1 MKRHSFNKSMFALV
15 LFLFVGC
22 GTAWAYDFSAVCSSG
37 QTLYYTITDVS
48 NHYVAVVAPGG
59 NSSSGWNN
67 NTKPTGVLE
76 IPATVVNGN
85 VTYTVTSIESYAF
98 YSCSGL
104 SSVTMPNTVTSN
116 GSYAFYGCSGLTSV
130 YYTGDIAQWC
140 GISFDYPTGNPV
152 SIAHN
157 LYINN
162 QLVTDLVIPNS
173 VTSIKSYAFQGCS
186 SLTSVVIPNS
196 VTSIGDYAFYNCS
209 GLTGSLTLPNSV
221 TSIGNYAFSGCSGL
235 TSVYYTG
242 DIAQWCGISFG
253 INCNPVSITHN
264 LYINNQLVTDLVIPN
279 SVTSIKSSAFDGC
292 SSLTSVVIPNSVTSI
307 GNYAFHNCT
316 GLTGSLTIPNT
327 VPSIGYGA
335 FSGCSGL
342 TSVTIPNSVTSIEN
356 IAFSGCSGLTSVTI
370 PNSVTWIGSQA
381 FSGCSGLTSVYYTG
395 DIAQWCGIFFVD
407 SESNP
412 VSITHN
418 LYINNQLVTDLV
430 IPNSVTSIGKY
441 AFYNCTG
448 LTGSLTIPNS
458 VTSIGVGAFYH
469 CTGLTGSLTLPNS
482 VNSIGGS
489 AFYGCS
495 GFTGSL
501 IIPNTMT
508 SIYYNTFSGCSGL
521 TSVTIPN
528 SVTSIGSYAFNGCS
542 GLTSI
547 TSHAFL
553 PPTAS
558 SDSFS
563 GIGRN
568 IPVNVFSL
576 ALNSYR
582 NATGWSY
589 FSNYIGFYS
598 DEDYI
603 CATSPSGHTFYYK
616 IIDGTNHYV
625 QLFRPRS
632 GWGSM
637 EPAGDIILSQSI
649 EVDGITYTL
658 TSIDDNT
665 FSECSSITSVV
676 IPNSVTSIGDDAF
689 FNCTGLT
696 GSLTLPNSLTSIG
709 YYVFYNCSGLTG
721 SLTIPNSVTY
731 IGDYAFYGCSG
742 LTGSLTIPNSVT
754 SIGREAF
761 YNCSGFTGSLTLPDS
776 LTSIGSSAFSGCS
789 GLTGLSTIPSSVSF
803 IGYRAFSGTGW
814 LNNQPDGIIYKDNCL
829 IGYKGNAPTGALD
842 ITEGTRLIAGGALAQ
857 CTGLTS
863 ITIPNSVVTICG
875 SAFEG
880 DTALTSLVIPD
891 SVTLIDAFVFAY
903 CSSLTTMT
911 IPNSVTSIGSM
922 AFVNCSSLTSVT
934 IGSSVASIGGL
945 VFNNCEELD
954 SLIVLAE
961 TPPVLDGGLGAFPA
975 VIEIP
980 CGTLSAYQSAPYWQ
994 SYSRYYYDPSTE
1006 ITATANPSDG
1016 GSVEGAGT
1024 YCAGE
1029 TCTLT
1034 ATPAAG
1040 YNFSNWTRG
1049 GTIVSTNAN
1058 YSFVV
1063 AESGEYTA
1071 NFTPTSYAITAT
1083 ASPTVGG
1090 MVTGVGS
1097 YNYGTTCTLTATPA
1111 SGYAFVQ
1118 WNENGSTVSTSATY
1132 SFEVTGPRNL
1142 TAVFE
1147 QNTHWA
1153 PISGTLY
1160 NMTVSGYISIN
1171 GVEQTSTTLEVG
1183 AFCGDECRGSFC
1195 AAYFPP
1201 TQQYIVSHTIVSN
1214 LESGETITFRLFDL
1228 TTGQELNLH
1237 CVNTIQFEADATIG
1251 NPSDWFDFAFSQE
1264 VTIAATAAVGGTVT
1278 GAGNYAIGASCTL
1291 TAIPNLGYTFQNWT
1305 ENGTVVSTDA
1315 AYSFTVNEPRSLVAN
1330 FSLNSFEV
1338 LAEAHPEEG
1347 GTVTGGGTYNYGE
1360 TATLTATPN
1369 EGYTFDHWSDG
1380 YASEYFTIESLEDG
1394 NTITLTIG
1402 APVTQ
1407 AQMQS
1412 ISYSTDDGATWNAT
1426 TIDDTEQVISV
1437 SVNANE
1443 KVLWKGTGVRMATSW
1458 EASSWCSFNGTK
1470 QHIVYG
1476 NIASLLFGDDFEG
1489 QTVMPTATNNDGRN
1503 YQRLFSGD
1511 TKLVSAQHLILPFTT
1526 LRQICYWHM
1535 FNGCTSLTTAPEVLP
1550 ATTLPYICYGSMFYN
1565 CSSLTTV
1572 PELPATTLAQECYG
1586 GMFRGCTSLK
1596 KVPELPATTM
1606 ATKCYCQM
1614 FHSCTS
1620 LSVAPALPGTTLAPQ
1635 CYAYMFAGTAITEAP
1650 ELPVTTLAGSCYQ
1663 YMFQNCRSLTKAPV
1677 LPAASLTAACYQYMF
1692 DGCNALNE
1700 ITCLATNVSATD
1712 CLTNWVRNVASIGT
1726 FHKAPEMAGWATG
1739 TSGIPANWTVEDI
1752 TTDYQTPFEEQY
1764 FTIESLEDGN
1774 TITLTIP
1781 AVITTSY
1788 MTSVSYSTDNGATW
1802 NTTDIDGTAKT
1813 ITVSLANSGDK
1824 VLFKGLGRT
1833 LTYGNS
1839 HDNEQSYFSA
1849 SKQYIVYGNI
1859 ASLLYGDD
1867 FEDKTQFPNNSARTY
1882 QGLFAYSDEL
1892 ISAQNLVLPYTILA
1906 GHCYRDMFTSCDGLT
1921 QAPQLPATT
1930 LNNDCYMNM
1939 FSWCT
1944 ALTHAPE
1951 LPATTLVPE
1960 CYNQM
1965 FRGCSS
1971 LTHAPELPAQT
1982 LAYMCYYLMFHSCSS
1997 LAQAPNLPAAT
2008 LVSKCYQ
2015 SMFYGC
2021 SSLNEVT
2028 CLATDISATDCT
2040 ASWLN
2045 GVATTGTFH
2054 KASGMND
2061 WPTGVSG
2068 IPSGW
2073 TVFEEAP
2080 ADPTEPSFSYTVTG
2094 DRYWLANFTL
2104 NSYEI
2109 NASAS
2114 PVEGGTVTGTGTY
2127 NHFDNCTLM
2136 ANANAGYTFVNWTEN
2151 DNPVSTDVAYSFT
2164 VTGPRTLSANFS
2176 LNSYSITVAADPV
2189 EGGTITGA
2197 GTYAHGAN
2205 VTLTA
2210 TANTGYTFVNWTK
2223 DGIQVS
2229 TSPTYSFSVTEPGAY
2244 AAHFSLNSY
2253 EVLTGTDPEAGGT
2266 VTGGGTYNYGETATL
2281 TATANEGYTF
2291 DHWSDGY
2298 ASEYFTIESLEDGNT
2313 ITLTIG
2319 SAVTSAHLTYV
2330 AWSKDKTNWTSTTVD
2345 DTEQVI
2351 SVPANAH
2358 EKVYWKG
2365 EGVRYSVGETDA
2377 TQRSVFGFEK
2387 TANVYGNIMSLLY
2400 GDNYIEK
2407 TSFPN
2412 NVRAYGYLFY
2422 GNTCLIN
2429 AKNLILPATT
2439 LANACYRD
2447 MFYGCTSLVSAP
2459 ALPTTTLAQNCY
2471 REMFYGCSSLTE
2483 APALPAT
2490 TVAQSCY
2497 EAMFYGCSSLVVTP
2511 TLPATVLASSC
2522 YKDMFNG
2529 CSSLTSA
2536 PALPATTLASYC
2548 YQDMFRNC
2556 SALTIA
2562 PALPA
2567 TSVPFSGYKNMFWG
2581 CSSLVTAPDL
2591 PATTLSNY
2599 SYQYMFRDC
2608 SSLTSAIVLPAT
2620 TLANYCYYEMFRG
2633 CTLLNDITC
2642 LATDISATQCTLGWL
2657 LDVASIGTFHKAA
2670 EMTGWATGTSGI
2682 PANWTVEDVTTDYQ
2696 TPFEEQYFTIESL
2709 EDGNTITLTIGS
2721 AVTQAQMQSISYST
2735 DNGATW
2741 STTTIDDTEQVI
2753 NVNLNAGEKVLWKG
2767 LGTNMASSFQEAS
2780 QWSVFSSM
2788 KQHVVYGNIASLL
2801 FGDDFEGQTVL
2812 SKGRTYQRL
2821 FSNDSNLVAAEHLI
2835 LPFTNLQAECYGDL
2849 FNGCSSLVSAPKLPA
2864 VTIKPYCYQSMFNG
2878 CSSLLVAPELPAT
2891 TLQSYCYNNMFKG
2904 CSSLTAAPELPANT
2918 LAIYCYTNMF
2928 RDCSSLTVA
2937 PELPATILA
2946 ANCYRF
2952 MFYNCSSLTVAPELP
2967 ATTLTDYC
2975 YAGMFAGCGPLNYIK
2990 CLATDIS
2997 ATGCTENW
3005 VKNVA
3010 SAGTFVKSDS
3020 MNNWPSGITGIP
3032 SGWTVF
3038 EAAPVDPT
3046 EPSFSYTVTEDR
3058 YWLAH
3063 FILNSYEITA
3073 SASPV
3078 EGGTVTGS
3086 GTYNHF
3092 ESCTLTA
3099 TANEGYTFVNWTEND
3114 TEVST
3119 DATYIFTVTG
3129 PRTLVANFS
3138 LNNYDITVE
3147 ANPAE
3152 GGTATGAGNYDHGTT
3167 ATLGATANTGY
3178 HFVNWTKDGN
3188 EVSTDNPFDLIVTV
3202 AGNYVANFALNT
3214 YEVTATADPTEGGTI
3229 TGTGVYDHGTT
3240 ATLTATPA
3248 QGYAFSHWTNDYES
3262 EYFTIESLGD
3272 NNTITLTIPSGV
3284 TSEEMTSVSYSF
3296 DKITWTATTI
3306 DDDDQTV
3313 SVTLNANEK
3322 VYWKGIGSTMAIG
3335 TDEDSHSSF
3344 LSDGAFKVYG
3354 NAMSLFHGDDFVG
3367 KTNDND
3373 YYMAGLFYGSEVV
3386 DAFNLA
3392 LPITTANSCYR
3403 NLFYGCSELESAPLL
3418 PATAL
3423 SEYCYAYMFKNCT
3436 SLIKSPTLPAA
3447 TLDRNSYYQM
3457 FYGCSALNEVTC
3469 LATDISA
3476 SNCLTN
3482 WVKNVAS
3489 TGTFRK
3495 ASGMTDWTTGANGI
3509 PSGWTVEEASPAVP
3523 AEAVVT
3529 FTVTE
3534 PMHFVAHFTS
3544 LYISQEVT
3552 FAQGWNWWAPTVAA
3566 TLQDLETALGVNGL
3580 AIMSE
3585 DGSVLNYAN
3594 VQWNGTLESL
3604 VLGQMYRINT
3614 SSPCEFTLTGA
3625 KPASVEVSLAHGAHW
3640 FGFTGSAPTAVGTV
3654 FGTAFGPVAGDK
3666 VISQNGGFA
3675 IYNGTAWQG
3684 TLTMLLPG
3692 QGYVYVSQSNE
3703 TKTLVME

>member
-1 MKRHSFNKSMFALV
+1 L
-15 LFLFVGC
+15 
-22 GTAWAYDFSAVCSSG
+22 
-37 QTLYYTITDVS
+37 
-48 NHYVAVVAPGG
+48 
-59 NSSSGWNN
+59 
-67 NTKPTGVLE
+67 
-76 IPATVVNGN
+76 
-85 VTYTVTSIESYAF
+85 
-98 YSCSGL
+98 
-104 SSVTMPNTVTSN
+104 
-116 GSYAFYGCSGLTSV
+116 
-130 YYTGDIAQWC
+130 
-140 GISFDYPTGNPV
+140 
-152 SIAHN
+152 
-157 LYINN
+157 
-162 QLVTDLVIPNS
+162 
-173 VTSIKSYAFQGCS
+173 
-186 SLTSVVIPNS
+186 
-196 VTSIGDYAFYNCS
+196 
-209 GLTGSLTLPNSV
+209 
-221 TSIGNYAFSGCSGL
+221 
-235 TSVYYTG
+235 
-242 DIAQWCGISFG
+242 
-253 INCNPVSITHN
+253 
-264 LYINNQLVTDLVIPN
+264 
-279 SVTSIKSSAFDGC
+279 
-292 SSLTSVVIPNSVTSI
+292 
-307 GNYAFHNCT
+307 
-316 GLTGSLTIPNT
+316 
-327 VPSIGYGA
+327 
-335 FSGCSGL
+335 
-342 TSVTIPNSVTSIEN
+342 
-356 IAFSGCSGLTSVTI
+356 
-370 PNSVTWIGSQA
+370 
-381 FSGCSGLTSVYYTG
+381 
-395 DIAQWCGIFFVD
+395 
-407 SESNP
+407 
-412 VSITHN
+412 
-418 LYINNQLVTDLV
+418 
-430 IPNSVTSIGKY
+430 
-441 AFYNCTG
+441 
-448 LTGSLTIPNS
+448 
-458 VTSIGVGAFYH
+458 
-469 CTGLTGSLTLPNS
+469 
-482 VNSIGGS
+482 
-489 AFYGCS
+489 
-495 GFTGSL
+495 
-501 IIPNTMT
+501 
-508 SIYYNTFSGCSGL
+508 
-521 TSVTIPN
+521 
-528 SVTSIGSYAFNGCS
+528 TSIGSY
-542 GLTSI
+542 
-547 TSHAFL
+547 
-553 PPTAS
+553 
-558 SDSFS
+558 
-563 GIGRN
+563 
-568 IPVNVFSL
+568 
-576 ALNSYR
+576 
-582 NATGWSY
+582 
-589 FSNYIGFYS
+589 
-598 DEDYI
+598 
-603 CATSPSGHTFYYK
+603 
-616 IIDGTNHYV
+616 
-625 QLFRPRS
+625 
-632 GWGSM
+632 
-637 EPAGDIILSQSI
+637 
-649 EVDGITYTL
+649 
-658 TSIDDNT
+658 
-665 FSECSSITSVV
+665 
-676 IPNSVTSIGDDAF
+676 
-689 FNCTGLT
+689 
-696 GSLTLPNSLTSIG
+696 
-709 YYVFYNCSGLTG
+709 
-721 SLTIPNSVTY
+721 
-731 IGDYAFYGCSG
+731 
-742 LTGSLTIPNSVT
+742 
-754 SIGREAF
+754 
-761 YNCSGFTGSLTLPDS
+761 
-776 LTSIGSSAFSGCS
+776 AFSGCS
-789 GLTGLSTIPSSVSF
+789 GLTGLSTIPSSVSH
-803 IGYRAFSGTGW
+803 IGYRAFFGTGW
-814 LNNQPDGIIYKDNCL
+814 FNNQPDGVIYKDNCL
-829 IGYKGNAPTGALD
+829 LGYKGNAPTGTFD
-842 ITEGTRLIAGGALAQ
+842 IAEGTRLIAAGALAQ

-863 ITIPNSVVTICG
+863 ITIPNSVITICG

-880 DTALTSLVIPD
+880 DTALTSLAIPN
-891 SVTLIDAFVFAY
+891 SVTLIESSVFAY

-945 VFNNCEELD
+945 VFQDCEELD

-961 TPPVLDGGLGAFPA
+961 TPPVLDEHLALGPYV

-994 SYSRYYYDPSTE
+994 SYSRYFYDPSTE

-1049 GTIVSTNAN
+1049 GAIVSTSAN

-1071 NFTPTSYAITAT
+1071 NFTPASYAITAT

-1090 MVTGVGS
+1090 MVTGAGS

-1228 TTGQELNLH
+1228 ATGQELNLH

-1360 TATLTATPN
+1360 TATLTATAN

-1380 YASEYFTIESLEDG
+1380 YASEYFTVESLEDG

-1402 APVTQ
+1402 SAVTS
-1407 AQMQS
+1407 AQLTYVAWS
-1412 ISYSTDDGATWNAT
+1412 KDKTNWTST
-1426 TIDDTEQVISV
+1426 TIESTEQVISV
-1437 SVNANE
+1437 PANAHE
-1443 KVLWKGTGVRMATSW
+1443 KVYWKGEGTNYASGYNNNTQWSIFSATG
-1458 EASSWCSFNGTK
+1458 
-1470 QHIVYG
+1470 QHKVYG
-1476 NIASLLFGDDFEG
+1476 NIASLLFGDDFEEAL
-1489 QTVMPTATNNDGRN
+1489 TLPLSPNNGRN
-1503 YQRLFSGD
+1503 YQYLFFGD
-1511 TKLVSAQHLILPFTT
+1511 VNLTEASDLIIPFTNVQT
-1526 LRQICYWHM
+1526 NCYASM
-1535 FNGCTSLTTAPEVLP
+1535 FNGCSSLTSAPKLPSTTMKSYCYDSMFYGCTSLTTAPELP
-1550 ATTLPYICYGSMFYN
+1550 ATTLGAYCYASMFRG
-1565 CSSLTTV
+1565 CTSLTTA
-1572 PELPATTLAQECYG
+1572 PELPATTLANYCYLS
-1586 GMFRGCTSLK
+1586 MFYGCTSLTSA
-1596 KVPELPATTM
+1596 PALPATTM
-1606 ATKCYCQM
+1606 YYQCYKDM
-1614 FHSCTS
+1614 FHGCTA
-1620 LSVAPALPGTTLAPQ
+1620 LTAAPALPATSLAT
-1635 CYAYMFAGTAITEAP
+1635 G
-1650 ELPVTTLAGSCYQ
+1650 CYQ
-1663 YMFQNCRSLTKAPV
+1663 QMFVGCSSLTIAPV
-1677 LPAASLTAACYQYMF
+1677 LSASTLASYSYNYMF
-1692 DGCNALNE
+1692 SGCTALNE
-1700 ITCLATNVSATD
+1700 ITCLATDITAEQCIVGWLNGVS
-1712 CLTNWVRNVASIGT
+1712 SSGI
-1726 FHKAPEMAGWATG
+1726 FHKAPEMTGWSTG

-1752 TTDYQTPFEEQY
+1752 TTDYQTPYEEQY
-1764 FTIESLEDGN
+1764 FTIESLEDNN
-1774 TITLTIP
+1774 TITFTVP
-1781 AVITTSY
+1781 SAVTS
-1788 MTSVSYSTDNGATW
+1788 TNVQSISYSTDGGDTW
-1802 NTTDIDGTAKT
+1802 TTTAIDNTEQTISVILNKGQSVLWKGTGTAYATSNEASSYSKFSS
-1813 ITVSLANSGDK
+1813 V
-1824 VLFKGLGRT
+1824 
-1833 LTYGNS
+1833 GNY
-1839 HDNEQSYFSA
+1839 EV
-1849 SKQYIVYGNI
+1849 KGNI
-1859 ASLLYGDD
+1859 ASLLYGDE
-1867 FEDKTQFPNNSARTY
+1867 FVGKTTFPSNDSRAF
-1882 QGLFAYSDEL
+1882 QGLFYGSSKL
-1892 ISAQNLVLPYTILA
+1892 VSAKKLVLPFLVLK
-1906 GHCYRDMFTSCDGLT
+1906 GQCYKGLFQGCTSLT
-1921 QAPQLPATT
+1921 QVPKLPATSLAT
-1930 LNNDCYMNM
+1930 NCYYSM
-1939 FSWCT
+1939 FQNCR
-1944 ALTHAPE
+1944 ALTVAPE
-1951 LPATTLVPE
+1951 LPATTLVTT
-1960 CYNQM
+1960 CYPWM
-1965 FRGCSS
+1965 FAQCVS
-1971 LTHAPELPAQT
+1971 LTKAPKLPAT
-1982 LAYMCYYLMFHSCSS
+1982 
-1997 LAQAPNLPAAT
+1997 T
-2008 LVSKCYQ
+2008 LVSNCY
-2015 SMFYGC
+2015 SNMFNGC
-2021 SSLNEVT
+2021 TSLNEIT
-2028 CLATDISATDCT
+2028 CLATDVSASACI
-2040 ASWLN
+2040 ANWLN
-2045 GVATTGTFH
+2045 NTSSTGIFH

-2080 ADPTEPSFSYTVTG
+2080 VDPTEPSFSYTVTG

-2109 NASAS
+2109 NASVS

-2210 TANTGYTFVNWTK
+2210 TANTGYSFVNWTK

-2266 VTGGGTYNYGETATL
+2266 VTGSGTYNYGETATL

-2345 DTEQVI
+2345 DTEQVV

-2365 EGVRYSVGETDA
+2365 EGLRYAYSYQNATQWSVFSAIGQHKVSGNIASLLFGDDFIGVTALPVATRSYQRLFSDDINLTDA
-2377 TQRSVFGFEK
+2377 S
-2387 TANVYGNIMSLLY
+2387 
-2400 GDNYIEK
+2400 
-2407 TSFPN
+2407 
-2412 NVRAYGYLFY
+2412 
-2422 GNTCLIN
+2422 
-2429 AKNLILPATT
+2429 NLILPFTDIQSE
-2439 LANACYRD
+2439 CYGN
-2447 MFYGCTSLVSAP
+2447 MFQGCTSLASVPELPAMTLKSYCYQAMFSGCYSLTQAP
-2459 ALPTTTLAQNCY
+2459 ALP
-2471 REMFYGCSSLTE
+2471 S
-2483 APALPAT
+2483 
-2490 TVAQSCY
+2490 
-2497 EAMFYGCSSLVVTP
+2497 
-2511 TLPATVLASSC
+2511 
-2522 YKDMFNG
+2522 
-2529 CSSLTSA
+2529 TS
-2536 PALPATTLASYC
+2536 LASYC
-2548 YQDMFRNC
+2548 YNGMFRNC
-2556 SALTIA
+2556 T
-2562 PALPA
+2562 
-2567 TSVPFSGYKNMFWG
+2567 
-2581 CSSLVTAPDL
+2581 
-2591 PATTLSNY
+2591 
-2599 SYQYMFRDC
+2599 
-2608 SSLTSAIVLPAT
+2608 SLTHAPVLPAT
-2620 TLANYCYYEMFRG
+2620 TLANYCYANMFNGCTALQVAPELPAITLADYCYSAMFQNCAALLASPELPATTLPTRCYNAMFYGCTSLVEAGDVQATTVADYCCSEMFRG
-2633 CTLLNDITC
+2633 CNSLDEAPLLKSVTLVNSCYKNMFNGCTSLNEVTC
-2642 LATDISATQCTLGWL
+2642 LATDISATDCITNWL
-2657 LDVASIGTFHKAA
+2657 LNVASTGTFNKAA
-2670 EMTGWATGTSGI
+2670 DMNAWPTGTSGI
-2682 PANWTVEDVTTDYQ
+2682 PSGWTVEDHIEDYAA
-2696 TPFEEQYFTIESL
+2696 EYFTIESL
-2709 EDGNTITLTIGS
+2709 EDGNTITLTLPATLS
-2721 AVTQAQMQSISYST
+2721 SSFMTSISYST
-2735 DNGATW
+2735 DNGSVWNTM
-2741 STTTIDDTEQVI
+2741 TVDDTDQTI
-2753 NVNLNAGEKVLWKG
+2753 TVNLNNGQKVIWKG
-2767 LGTNMASSFQEAS
+2767 IGQRFGFGSGVGNGGYFRGTKSHKA
-2780 QWSVFSSM
+2780 
-2788 KQHVVYGNIASLL
+2788 YGNILSLIKGDNFTTDTGIPAARTFAWL
-2801 FGDDFEGQTVL
+2801 F
-2812 SKGRTYQRL
+2812 Y
-2821 FSNDSNLVAAEHLI
+2821 NDSGLVSAKDII
-2835 LPFTNLQAECYGDL
+2835 LPTTMPYGWMYNGTFYGCTSLMDTPKLPNVTTLVQSCYENM
-2849 FNGCSSLVSAPKLPA
+2849 FRGCSSLA
-2864 VTIKPYCYQSMFNG
+2864 I
-2878 CSSLLVAPELPAT
+2878 APELPAT
-2891 TLQSYCYNNMFKG
+2891 TLAIYCYTSMFRD
-2904 CSSLTAAPELPANT
+2904 CSSLTAAPELPAQELKNS
-2918 LAIYCYTNMF
+2918 CYGN
-2928 RDCSSLTVA
+2928 
-2937 PELPATILA
+2937 
-2946 ANCYRF
+2946 
-2952 MFYNCSSLTVAPELP
+2952 MFYNCSSLVTAPTVLGTTLEAACCQSMFTNCILLSKAPMLP
-2967 ATTLTDYC
+2967 ATTLVTNC
-2975 YAGMFAGCGPLNYIK
+2975 YQNMFLNCSSLNEITV
-2990 CLATDIS
+2990 LATDIS
-2997 ATGCTENW
+2997 ATNCTTNW
-3005 VKNVA
+3005 MKNVA
-3010 SAGTFVKSDS
+3010 SNGTFHKASG
-3020 MNNWPSGITGIP
+3020 MNDWPSGISGIP

-3038 EAAPVDPT
+3038 EDAPVNPT

-3063 FILNSYEITA
+3063 FNLNSYEVTA
-3073 SASPV
+3073 SVSPV
-3078 EGGTVTGS
+3078 EGGTVTGE

-3178 HFVNWTKDGN
+3178 HFVNWTKNGN

-3296 DKITWTATTI
+3296 DKTTWTTTTI
-3306 DDDDQTV
+3306 DDDDQTI

-3344 LSDGAFKVYG
+3344 LSDGTFKVYG

-3436 SLIKSPTLPAA
+3436 SLVKSPTLPAA

-3495 ASGMTDWTTGANGI
+3495 ASGMTDWTAGANGI

-3552 FAQGWNWWAPTVAA
+3552 LAQGWNWWAPTVAA

-3580 AIMSE
+3580 AIMAE
-3585 DGSVLNYAN
+3585 DGSTLNYAN
-3594 VQWNGTLESL
+3594 GQWNGTLESL

-3666 VISQNGGFA
+3666 VVSQNGGFA

-3703 TKTLVME
+3703 TKTLVVE